1 MKADVL
7 VAEIGSTTTLI
18 NAFCGIRSGEPK
30 FIGQG
35 QAPTSVLEGDVRIV
49 NPPEVCE
56 AFEKQ
61 IHKFID

>member
-1 MKADVL
+1 MLICNAVLTDADG
-7 VAEIGSTTTLI
+7 A
-18 NAFCGIRSGEPK
+18 RP
-30 FIGQG
+30 
-35 QAPTSVLEGDVRIV
+35 GDVRIV